1 VSGVIRPSLPGMSA
15 AGAALRGAR
24 LVAIAGLPLLLAG
37 CLDWV
42 VPGEHAERGY
52 DGADDSLIDQ
62 PVETRAPALQ
72 ERFDLIQSR

>member
-1 VSGVIRPSLPGMSA
+1 MSCSGRRGARLAVA
-15 AGAALRGAR
+15 AGAAL
-24 LVAIAGLPLLLAG
+24 LLGG

-52 DGADDSLIDQ
+52 DGPADPLMDQ
-62 PVETRAPALQ
+62 PVEARASVLQ